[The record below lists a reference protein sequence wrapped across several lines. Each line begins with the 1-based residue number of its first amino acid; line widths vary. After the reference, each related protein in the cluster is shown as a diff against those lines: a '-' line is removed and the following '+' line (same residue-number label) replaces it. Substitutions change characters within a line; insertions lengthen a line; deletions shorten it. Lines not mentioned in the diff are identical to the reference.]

1 METVYMLHRNQNP
14 CRYCVPPTRK
24 PGCHS
29 WCPEYI
35 AWKKDHDKVKEK
47 IRKEKEKEQ
56 LYHR

>member
-29 WCPEYI
+29 RCPEYI

-47 IRKEKEKEQ
+47 IRKAKEKEK
-56 LYHR
+56 LYNW

>member
-1 METVYMLHRNQNP
+1 METVYTLHGNPNP

-29 WCPEYI
+29 QCPEYI